1 MTIRNGAISG
11 QWTSQGATEPQ
22 TFNGQVAADGTV
34 NITYNGIG
42 QQTYSGQHFSVPMTG
57 SVTGG
62 VLAVKGR
69 PSANGRDFSVR
80 VQCR

>member
-1 MTIRNGAISG
+1 MTIRNGVISG

-22 TFNGQVAADGTV
+22 TFNGQVAADGAV
-34 NITYNGIG
+34 SITYNGIG
-42 QQTYSGQHFSVPMTG
+42 QQTYTGQHFSVPMTG

-62 VLAVKGR
+62 VLAAKGR